1 MSKQYVVGY
10 FNGSVTQ
17 QEIETKAKDY
27 DVVIFAFWV
36 SPEEGVFGAAASA
49 AGNPA
54 LVELVKKQGKRCLLS
69 VGGSTFHPQVNDLAS
84 AEAFGTGAAKFAL
97 QHGFDG
103 VDFDI
108 ENIQMNNDSLAW
120 LAKATNAC
128 LSVAGADRL
137 YISHAPQGPYFT
149 GQGGYAALESLT
161 QGRIDAFYIQYYN
174 QGTWAYQSY
183 ENYDS
188 MFATTYNDSGEDYAN
203 PTSITSISQR
213 QGIPAEKLYVGKPVS
228 TDDLGGSGYLSP
240 EELTAILGQAKAAGI
255 GFGGVMGWCI
265 DSDTDGSWGAA
276 MKAALQD

>member
-1 MSKQYVVGY
+1 MSKQSVVGY

-36 SPEEGVFGAAASA
+36 SPQEGASGAAASA

-54 LVELVKKQGKRCLLS
+54 LIDYVKQQGKRCLLS
-69 VGGSTFHPQVNDLAS
+69 VGGSTFKPQTDDLSS
-84 AEAFGTGAAKFAL
+84 AQAFGTGAAEFAL

-108 ENIQMNNDSLAW
+108 ENIQLNSTSLAW

-128 LSVAGADRL
+128 LSVSGAENL
-137 YISHAPQGPYFT
+137 SISHAPQGPYFT
-149 GQGGYAALESLT
+149 GPGGYAALESAT
-161 QGRIDAFYIQYYN
+161 QGRIDAYYIQYYN

-188 MFATTYNDSGEDYAN
+188 MFATTYNDSGRDYAN
-203 PTSITSISQR
+203 PTSITSISQQ

-228 TDDLGGSGYLSP
+228 TKDLDGTGYLSP
-240 EELTAILGQAKAAGI
+240 EDLTAILKQAKAAGI
-255 GFGGVMGWCI
+255 GFGGIMGWCI